1 MALSSSSHHNETEQ
15 ELWSDMVFR
24 SLYPSEEY
32 ALFTKTLFEKEF
44 LPEFSSPCSTRH
56 IPFISYDSVPP
67 ENMWRL
73 PKPSNNSYTCNFPLQ
88 DTPLSHNLS
97 TKPHQDI
104 TDEDVYI
111 DAAGMPN
118 ITCDAGSNK
127 PAVDGGSIKPSGD
140 VRSINDSFH
149 ACYLC
154 GEAEHFARKCS
165 LGCDCGNSTT

>member
-88 DTPLSHNLS
+88 DTPLSH
-97 TKPHQDI
+97 QDI
-104 TDEDVYI
+104 TSLAKDENVYI
-111 DAAGMPN
+111 DATGITN
-118 ITCDAGSNK
+118 ITCDAGSRKLAAEGGSNK
-127 PAVDGGSIKPSGD
+127 LAVDVGSIK
-140 VRSINDSFH
+140 DSFC
-149 ACYLC
+149 ACYMC
-154 GEAEHFARKCS
+154 GEAEHFAKKCS
-165 LGCDCGNSTT
+165 LGFDCGNSTA